1 MSRRSFSLSLTSLA
15 PLALLAAVACG
26 PALEEPVAPVP
37 SASAAAAIPPS
48 PATAAPA
55 APTASGEA
63 PKPYAGHGAG
73 SVSAELLAKYA
84 PPALPPA
91 SSARIQAMLDVRSPG
106 AGLLSEDGKH
116 LFFSWTVTGL
126 RQVFRLDG
134 PNTFPKQLTGGEDA
148 TSVVAATLDGKTL
161 ILSRDRRGEEYPGLY
176 LQPAA
181 GGPLTVIQHLPK
193 VQTVFDRLSED
204 GASIFFHANDEK
216 PDAYA
221 IYRYDL
227 ASKTKQRVFG
237 ETGLWAVADQ
247 KGDKLLLAKMV
258 GSNMTEYYELD
269 LTKKATTPL
278 FGVGER
284 EDYVAK
290 YGAKEGEILVQ
301 TPHLGEYRRLY
312 SWTAGKLT
320 PLSPELPNDVAD
332 FAIDGKRTRILYTVN
347 EGGYTRLRGLDAKT
361 GKPIDVPKFEGA
373 DHVRVASFSKNGR
386 FTTFSVETATSPGRG
401 YVYDWQAKKLT
412 PWHEP
417 SSPEIDTS
425 RFAKATLESYVARD
439 GTKIPMF
446 VRRPERCE
454 GPCPVVMMF
463 HGGPEAQAL
472 PGFNAR
478 VQLFVDA
485 GFIVAEP
492 NVRGSDGYGK
502 TWLHADD
509 GAKRL
514 AVITDIED
522 AAKHARTAFAK
533 DGKAPR
539 VAIFG
544 GSYGGYSALMGMTMF
559 AGAYDVGVSV
569 VGISNLVTF
578 LENTA
583 PYRRALRISEYG
595 DPDKDRDALVKLSPT
610 TYADKANAPLFI
622 LQGATDPR
630 VPAGEAI
637 QIFDTLKQ
645 RNVPSDLIIFAD
657 EGHGVQKRENQ
668 VLLFGHVLRFLDQHL
683 RGPKG

>member
-37 SASAAAAIPPS
+37 SASAASAAPAIPPP
-48 PATAAPA
+48 PATAASA
-55 APTASGEA
+55 ALGASGEA

-301 TPHLGEYRRLY
+301 TPHFGEHRRLY
-312 SWTAGKLT
+312 SWTANKFA

-361 GKPIDVPKFEGA
+361 GKPIDVPTFEGA

-446 VRRPERCE
+446 VRRPEALRE
-454 GPCPVVMMF
+454 AVGAVPRGRDVPRRA
-463 HGGPEAQAL
+463 GGAGAAGLQRARAALRGRRLRRRGAERARQRRVRQDLAARGRRRQAARGHHRHRGRREA
-472 PGFNAR
+472 R
-478 VQLFVDA
+478 
-485 GFIVAEP
+485 
-492 NVRGSDGYGK
+492 
-502 TWLHADD
+502 
-509 GAKRL
+509 
-514 AVITDIED
+514 
-522 AAKHARTAFAK
+522 RTAWAIG
-533 DGKAPR
+533 GKAPK
-539 VAIFG
+539 VGVFG
-544 GSYGGYSALMGMTMF
+544 GSYGGYSTLVGMTMF
-559 AGAYDVGVSV
+559 AGAYDAGVSV

-578 LENTA
+578 LDEHGA
-583 PYRRALRISEYG
+583 
-595 DPDKDRDALVKLSPT
+595 LSPEAAHRAST
-610 TYADKANAPLFI
+610 AIRTRIGRQGGAREAVAD
-622 LQGATDPR
+622 
-630 VPAGEAI
+630 
-637 QIFDTLKQ
+637 
-645 RNVPSDLIIFAD
+645 
-657 EGHGVQKRENQ
+657 
-668 VLLFGHVLRFLDQHL
+668 HL
-683 RGPKG
+683 RWTR